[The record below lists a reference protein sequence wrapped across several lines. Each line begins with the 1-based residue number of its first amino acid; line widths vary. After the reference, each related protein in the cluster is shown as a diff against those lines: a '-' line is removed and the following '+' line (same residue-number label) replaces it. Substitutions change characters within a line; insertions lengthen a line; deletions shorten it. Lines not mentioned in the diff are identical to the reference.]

1 MKSCK
6 ADLVARWWK

>member
-6 ADLVARWWK
+6 ADRPSR